1 LAGSIRFAF
10 EAPDGVEAMQSLGIL
25 IVSAISI
32 YIWVLIASAIFSWL
46 IAFNV
51 LNARNQ
57 IVDRIGEVLYRV
69 TEPALRPIRRFV
81 PYIGGIDISP
91 ILLILLLI
99 FARNLIY
106 EYWL

>member
-1 LAGSIRFAF
+1 
-10 EAPDGVEAMQSLGIL
+10 MQSLGIL
-25 IVSAISI
+25 IVTAISI
-32 YIWVLIASAIFSWL
+32 YIWVLIGSAIFSWL

-51 LNARNQ
+51 LNSRNAV
-57 IVDRIGEVLYRV
+57 VDRIGDFLYRI

-91 ILLILLLI
+91 VVLILLLI